1 MRRRGRSIL
10 TVFSLL
16 LILWSV
22 WSCKDTIA
30 GGGASN
36 IVFPDSNI
44 SYGKYVQPLFLDAC
58 AIPQCHTT
66 DFKAGGLSLETYAEL
81 METPGVV
88 WRGNPDASSLVKSI
102 EGSIQPRM
110 PIDLPPLTSNQ
121 IKGIRQWILE
131 GAQDN

>member
-1 MRRRGRSIL
+1 MRRVGSVL
-10 TVFSLL
+10 TVLIGLMFLFS
-16 LILWSV
+16 I
-22 WSCKDTIA
+22 WSCKDDIT
-30 GGGASN
+30 GGGASS

-58 AIPQCHTT
+58 AIPQCHTS
-66 DFKAGGLSLETYAEL
+66 DFRAGGLSFETYTDV

-110 PIDLPPLTSNQ
+110 PLDLPPLTSNQ
-121 IKGIRQWILE
+121 IKGIRRWILE